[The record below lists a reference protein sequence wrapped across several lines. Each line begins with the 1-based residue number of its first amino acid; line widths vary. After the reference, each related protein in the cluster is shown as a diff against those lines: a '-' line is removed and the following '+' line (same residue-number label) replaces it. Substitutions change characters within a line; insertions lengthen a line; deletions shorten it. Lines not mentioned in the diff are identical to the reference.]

1 MKKIFLLMAVVV
13 ATLGFATSCTKYNF
27 ADTGTSVGYHDCTM
41 WDYFKQ
47 DSYNWDSLVIMA
59 EHAGLQEIF
68 MGTSSYGK
76 NLTVFGMTNHS
87 IRRYLLQ
94 NGYEQIADVPVEDC
108 RNFILSSIIEG
119 NQVIQLDDFTPGI
132 ASTDPS
138 TVIGQGGKTYTM
150 LSGKQLWIYTYR
162 EPYGGVPQAGPK
174 KIYLASEAAGKT
186 SEVASCNIM
195 TQTGVVHALSYDF
208 TPTDF

>member
-1 MKKIFLLMAVVV
+1 MKKIFLLIVVVV
-13 ATLGFATSCTKYNF
+13 ATLGFTTSCTKYNF

-94 NGYEQIADVPVEDC
+94 KGYKQIADVPVEDC
-108 RNFILSSIIEG
+108 RNFILSSMC
-119 NQVIQLDDFTPGI
+119 L
-132 ASTDPS
+132 
-138 TVIGQGGKTYTM
+138 
-150 LSGKQLWIYTYR
+150 
-162 EPYGGVPQAGPK
+162 
-174 KIYLASEAAGKT
+174 
-186 SEVASCNIM
+186 CC
-195 TQTGVVHALSYDF
+195 
-208 TPTDF
+208 

>member
-1 MKKIFLLMAVVV
+1 MKKIFLLIVVVV
-13 ATLGFATSCTKYNF
+13 ATLGFTTSCTKYNF

-94 NGYEQIADVPVEDC
+94 NGYEQRTAVTSFFPPSSRAIK
-108 RNFILSSIIEG
+108 LSNSTTLHLALPQRIRVQSSDKVVRHTRCSLENSFG
-119 NQVIQLDDFTPGI
+119 FTPI
-132 ASTDPS
+132 VNHTEVCRRLVLRKSILP
-138 TVIGQGGKTYTM
+138 
-150 LSGKQLWIYTYR
+150 
-162 EPYGGVPQAGPK
+162 PK
-174 KIYLASEAAGKT
+174 LQEKPARLLPAT
-186 SEVASCNIM
+186 
-195 TQTGVVHALSYDF
+195 L
-208 TPTDF
+208 